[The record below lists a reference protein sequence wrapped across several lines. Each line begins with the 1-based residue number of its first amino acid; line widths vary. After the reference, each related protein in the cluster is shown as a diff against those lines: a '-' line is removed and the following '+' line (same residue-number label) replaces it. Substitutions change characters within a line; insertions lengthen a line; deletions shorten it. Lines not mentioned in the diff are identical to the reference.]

1 VSGDEGSAGFADSS
15 GPVPSKSLRNDTACL
30 YLVTGNR
37 ISTSPPA
44 DMSPLNTCIAGM
56 AGV

>member
-1 VSGDEGSAGFADSS
+1 MIPIRSKALPEG
-15 GPVPSKSLRNDTACL
+15 L
-30 YLVTGNR
+30 YFVTGSR

-44 DMSPLNTCIAGM
+44 DMSPLNTCIAGT